1 MAEKAILMLLVS
13 YPYFPVG
20 IEEKYPLPPPKSI
33 AVRVHTNEH
42 TLIQRQTCA
51 QIRATSSV
59 LRTPK
64 RKKSRA
70 PEWKE
75 VTLSR

>member
-1 MAEKAILMLLVS
+1 MLLIS
-13 YPYFPVG
+13 YLYFPVG
-20 IEEKYPLPPPKSI
+20 IEKKLFLLPFPSPKSI
-33 AVRVHTNEH
+33 AGHVHTNEH

-51 QIRATSSV
+51 QIRATSSG
-59 LRTPK
+59 LRKPK

-70 PEWKE
+70 PEWRE